1 MCDQCDYL
9 AADLS
14 TLNNHINSLHEG
26 KPSIHN
32 TEKYLNPAMAE
43 KNLIITQL
51 YLMISKS

>member
-1 MCDQCDYL
+1 MCDQCEYL

-32 TEKYLNPAMAE
+32 TKKYLNPAMAE
-43 KNLIITQL
+43 KNLKISQL
-51 YLMISKS
+51 CLMISKS

>member
-1 MCDQCDYL
+1 MCDQCEYL

-26 KPSIHN
+26 KP
-32 TEKYLNPAMAE
+32 AMAE

-51 YLMISKS
+51 YLTDF